1 MKEQFQW
8 VTAEL
13 VEKMKSLRR
22 EFHRYPEMGWT
33 EYRTTWRVAEE
44 LKQAGFQVFTGEEA
58 CLPESR
64 MGLPGREYLEEC
76 EKRALSEGV
85 PPWFMEKIRG
95 GKTGAAAV
103 LKGENPGPVRVFRFD
118 MDALPIREKESEKNR
133 EYISLHPGIMH
144 ACGHDGHLAAGLGLA
159 WILGRNRKKIK
170 GEVRLL
176 FQPAEEGCRGAR
188 AMGARGWLRGADFFF
203 GGHIGMGAQRL
214 GEIIGCRDGFMATS
228 KLDIEFLGKAA
239 HAAKAPEKGR
249 NALLAAAVCT
259 VNAYGISRSSLGE
272 GRVNIGRLTG
282 GSGRNIIPDQAYL
295 EAETRGETTE
305 INRYMREAL
314 ERVARASAEM
324 YGVSCS
330 ILEQGEAGTA
340 KSSPELVRSCR
351 RAAEKMNLGELY
363 GEEGVFQASEDA
375 AVLMEEVRKAGGQA
389 AYFIFGTPLEAEHHQ
404 PEFDFKEDVLGIMA
418 EFYASAALLKQ

>member
-1 MKEQFQW
+1 MKAHFQW
-8 VTAEL
+8 VTEEL
-13 VEKMKSLRR
+13 FEKMRSLRR
-22 EFHRYPEMGWT
+22 EFHRYPETGWT

-44 LKQAGFQVFTGEEA
+44 LKKAGFQVFTGAEA

-64 MGLPGREYLEEC
+64 MGRPDAACLEAC
-76 EKRALSEGV
+76 EKRAMAEGV
-85 PPWFMEKIRG
+85 PASFLEKIRD
-95 GKTGAAAV
+95 GKTGAVGV
-103 LKGENPGPVRVFRFD
+103 LRGETPGPVKVLRFD
-118 MDALPIREKESEKNR
+118 MDALPIREKESGLS
-133 EYISLHPGIMH
+133 SLHPGIMH

-159 WILGRNRKKIK
+159 GILGKNRKKMK

-188 AMGARGWLRGADFFF
+188 AMADRGWLRGADFFL

-214 GEIIGCRDGFMATS
+214 GEIIGCTSGFMATS
-228 KLDIEFLGKAA
+228 KLDIEFRGKAA

-259 VNAYGISRSSLGE
+259 VNAYAISRNSQGE

-282 GSGRNIIPDQAYL
+282 GSGRNIVPDQAYL

-305 INRYMREAL
+305 INRYMRDAL

-340 KSSPELVRSCR
+340 RSSPELIRGCR
-351 RAAEKMNLGELY
+351 KAAEKMGLGELY
-363 GEEGVFQASEDA
+363 GEDGVFQASEDA
-375 AVLMEEVRKAGGQA
+375 AVFMEEIRKAGGRA
-389 AYFIFGTPLEAEHHQ
+389 AYFIFGTPLKAEHHQ
-404 PEFDFKEDVLGIMA
+404 PGFDFEEEVLRIMA
-418 EFYASAALLKQ
+418 EFYASAVLDAEA